1 MVWVILT
8 LSKIEA
14 LLAFSRAHF
23 GHDYHKMLKIV
34 IPNAGSTCCPIH
46 LKQAERPSHID
57 KQGNADTTADTG
69 AKLKKNFNFG
79 SDDISRHETYDYE
92 GIKIQNL
99 SDWLLKIE

>member
-1 MVWVILT
+1 MDAEAQAAWLYIDLSVILT
-8 LSKIEA
+8 VLT
-14 LLAFSRAHF
+14 L
-23 GHDYHKMLKIV
+23 
-34 IPNAGSTCCPIH
+34 
-46 LKQAERPSHID
+46 PSHID

>member
-69 AKLKKNFNFG
+69 AKLKKNF
-79 SDDISRHETYDYE
+79 ISEVTIYR
-92 GIKIQNL
+92 GMRPMIMKALKSKIYQAGC
-99 SDWLLKIE
+99 